1 MLDRDLLQRT
11 QVIVCHKNTEVACP
25 DGVASAILLR
35 DALPDA
41 KVMFFS
47 HDELRFAL
55 PRPGVLFCDICPG
68 EEEAVEWAKH
78 GAVVLDHHRSA
89 EKVVRAFERSGHG
102 VFADE
107 REEPGVSGAVLAY
120 REVWMPTVHPDG
132 PPSSRRHMVVERF
145 ARLAGVRDTW
155 QREDPEWRDAC
166 AQAEALQF
174 WPWEEWPA
182 DAFHDDTMSGKLAGM
197 LNLGYILLEK
207 REQRTRQEAP
217 HAGGEEALRRVDDG
231 DERRRGARRRGR
243 RPRRRVRLRR
253 GPGSGGGRGRHRD
266 ETLPPLQRGLRLREV
281 LPRPRRRRAHAR
293 RGVHRSRLR
302 EQPEPVRPDP
312 HHGRGVG
319 NRRARLNFAP
329 L

>member
-207 REQRTRQEAP
+207 REQRTRQIVSRGWRRLTR
-217 HAGGEEALRRVDDG
+217 AGRKLFVVSTTETSDAAELVGGDADLVVGFAFDADPGAEEVAAGIEMRLSLRSRG
-231 DERRRGARRRGR
+231 DFDCAKFCRAH
-243 RPRRRVRLRR
+243 
-253 GPGSGGGRGRHRD
+253 GGGGHTRAAGCTVPVSESSQNPYARILTMVEEW
-266 ETLPPLQRGLRLREV
+266 ET
-281 LPRPRRRRAHAR
+281 A
-293 RGVHRSRLR
+293 
-302 EQPEPVRPDP
+302 
-312 HHGRGVG
+312 
-319 NRRARLNFAP
+319 AP
-329 L
+329 A